1 MEIEVLLR
9 LLTGQ
14 LFLILTG
21 LIVLCPLKLR
31 NLGWSWLGI
40 CSISYVSGTAFLTLE
55 MLFISI
61 FGLKFSLMVIVL
73 PWIIGIPTAI
83 IISRFQKNKG
93 TALIKPENSL
103 ESRPREFF
111 QTIIIYF
118 IIIYL
123 VCTCWLAITSP
134 LSYWDALSHWGFKAK
149 LFYNLND
156 IDFSTFEG
164 HNYYP
169 LLVPLA
175 ETWLYL
181 SIGEF
186 NDGVVKFIFPMYFA
200 TIIISLFYFQR
211 FCNLSKLHSLLIIL
225 LLLFSGYRFIGHAAM
240 GYADLPLAANY
251 AIGSFFALRWIEN
264 HRERGAELI
273 AAGILWGAAL
283 WTKTE
288 GFPMVVIGIFV
299 IVLFSWR
306 ILINHTSPR
315 KYFAVFIMLLILFG
329 LPWWIYCKVYH
340 LTGFEEH
347 FRTLV
352 LRPVYLMHLFWYLV
366 LELLN
371 ISRWGIIWWLWLFT
385 IILGWKNLKRKSSSG
400 PLFILIILNLFLIYF
415 SYVVSQLNFEN
426 MKQVLLPTMPR
437 LVIHVIPLA
446 IFSISL
452 QIDYLIKRRRSG
464 KQDKGKEENS
474 C

>member
-1 MEIEVLLR
+1 
-9 LLTGQ
+9 
-14 LFLILTG
+14 
-21 LIVLCPLKLR
+21 
-31 NLGWSWLGI
+31 
-40 CSISYVSGTAFLTLE
+40 
-55 MLFISI
+55 
-61 FGLKFSLMVIVL
+61 
-73 PWIIGIPTAI
+73 
-83 IISRFQKNKG
+83 
-93 TALIKPENSL
+93 
-103 ESRPREFF
+103 
-111 QTIIIYF
+111 
-118 IIIYL
+118 
-123 VCTCWLAITSP
+123 
-134 LSYWDALSHWGFKAK
+134 
-149 LFYNLND
+149 
-156 IDFSTFEG
+156 
-164 HNYYP
+164 
-169 LLVPLA
+169 
-175 ETWLYL
+175 
-181 SIGEF
+181 
-186 NDGVVKFIFPMYFA
+186 
-200 TIIISLFYFQR
+200 
-211 FCNLSKLHSLLIIL
+211 
-225 LLLFSGYRFIGHAAM
+225 
-240 GYADLPLAANY
+240 
-251 AIGSFFALRWIEN
+251 
-264 HRERGAELI
+264 
-273 AAGILWGAAL
+273 
-283 WTKTE
+283 
-288 GFPMVVIGIFV
+288 MVVIGIFV